1 MTGLSVSAGLGPDLW
16 AANPFLTT
24 EFFLSVG
31 LLASVLLGG
40 AVVFFFVDR
49 WRKRQLNPGRETT
62 DTLTTFRLMFER
74 GELTEAEYRKVRDRV
89 AAQMREEVAPPACP
103 RGEQAAPDRP
113 PSAPT
118 KTSEAEPPTENPS
131 G

>member
-1 MTGLSVSAGLGPDLW
+1 MTGFNVSGAPGPAFAAG
-16 AANPFLTT
+16 NPFLTT

-49 WRKRQLNPGRETT
+49 WRKRQLSPGRETT
-62 DTLTTFRLMFER
+62 DTLSTFRMMFER

-89 AAQMREEVAPPACP
+89 AARMREEVAPPAA
-103 RGEQAAPDRP
+103 RAGE
-113 PSAPT
+113 SAPPP
-118 KTSEAEPPTENPS
+118 EARGTEPPTENPS